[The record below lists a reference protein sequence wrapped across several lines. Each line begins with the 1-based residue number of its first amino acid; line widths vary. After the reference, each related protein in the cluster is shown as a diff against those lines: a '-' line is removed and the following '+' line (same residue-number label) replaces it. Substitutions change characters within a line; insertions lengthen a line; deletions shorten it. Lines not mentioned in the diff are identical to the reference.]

1 MPVPVPDPALLVV
14 VGPAA
19 GAALRIAVAT
29 AVKARTACP
38 GVPVQVVTCLV
49 LALVLA
55 ASPAL
60 AKLATA
66 TGDGAAPLPLLLA
79 GEAACGAV
87 LGLIAGAALGIGGSA
102 GSLLAG
108 TTGLSWDDDLPA
120 GDPQAPGLA
129 RLAWWV
135 GAAAFLATG
144 GVRGMVAALLDSLH
158 TFPVG
163 VVANG
168 LGTGPGAGS
177 VALLERLP
185 GLLVELALGLAAPA
199 LVAVV
204 AFHFSTAIC
213 LRAVGLAPGPGL
225 VAGVVGAALLA
236 TLLAAAP
243 AWSGQAAA
251 EAAVFLER
259 ATT

>member
-29 AVKARTACP
+29 AVTARTACP

-60 AKLATA
+60 AKLTTA

-168 LGTGPGAGS
+168 LGTGP

-213 LRAVGLAPGPGL
+213 LRAVRLAPGPGL
-225 VAGVVGAALLA
+225 VAGVVGAALIA

-251 EAAVFLER
+251 AAAMFLER